1 MYNENIS
8 SLKKMQ
14 DHEIQNY
21 DNELNKLKILIHQK
35 NEEINALIS

>member
-1 MYNENIS
+1 
-8 SLKKMQ
+8 MQ